1 VPEGGIVIR
10 VITSSAIRISA
21 ENVRRLALATGRKV
35 WLYEGTD
42 GADLHATAVEEP
54 QRRLIGVYTE
64 SAPTI
69 WIESD
74 LVAHLVGQ
82 RQGA

>member
-1 VPEGGIVIR
+1 MIR
-10 VITSSAIRISA
+10 VITRSALRICA
-21 ENVRRLALATGRKV
+21 QNVRRLALATGRKV
-35 WLYEGTD
+35 WLYEGSD

-54 QRRLIGVYTE
+54 HRTLIGVYTE
-64 SAPTI
+64 SAPVL